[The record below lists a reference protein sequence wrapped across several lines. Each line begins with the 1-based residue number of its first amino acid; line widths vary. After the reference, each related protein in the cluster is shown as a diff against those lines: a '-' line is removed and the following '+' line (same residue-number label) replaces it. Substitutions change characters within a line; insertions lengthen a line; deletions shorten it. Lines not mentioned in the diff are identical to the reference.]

1 MTAFAACLSAT
12 AAAASAQ
19 EMSVETRFDRD
30 VVRPVID
37 FSGVQEGLAEG
48 PTQVLILGMRHLAQ
62 VPEEDFDLA
71 DLSLL
76 LDRLEA
82 WEPAIIATEDTAG
95 RHCDVL
101 ELYADQYEGV
111 AGRYCADIT
120 PAAEALGMTR
130 AEADSAAYAAWRAL
144 DEDPAPAERRRLAAL
159 FLAAGDDSSAVV
171 QWLQLPEGE
180 RGPGDGLSEAA
191 AEAIAVRASSR
202 NESVSVGA
210 ALAARLGLERVHP
223 MDDRSADVLFG
234 RARDGAGPAIQRVWS
249 ANINGQDERNAAAEA
264 LWGTPEGFIDY
275 VLTTNSAEFQ
285 QGVIDSDFATVAKQ
299 PDAEG
304 AARAYLAWYQA
315 RGLRMAANVVEAA
328 ANHPGEKV
336 LVVVGSSHT
345 AYFEAYLDAL
355 HDFELVRLGTVIAQ

>member
-1 MTAFAACLSAT
+1 MKPMTWMTAFAACLSAT
-12 AAAASAQ
+12 AAAASAK

-62 VPEEDFDLA
+62 APEEDFDLA

-76 LDRLEA
+76 LDWLAA

-101 ELYADQYEGV
+101 ERYADQYEGV

-120 PAAEALGMTR
+120 PAAESLGMAR
-130 AEADSAAYAAWRAL
+130 AEADS
-144 DEDPAPAERRRLAAL
+144 E
-159 FLAAGDDSSAVV
+159 
-171 QWLQLPEGE
+171 
-180 RGPGDGLSEAA
+180 
-191 AEAIAVRASSR
+191 
-202 NESVSVGA
+202 
-210 ALAARLGLERVHP
+210 
-223 MDDRSADVLFG
+223 
-234 RARDGAGPAIQRVWS
+234 
-249 ANINGQDERNAAAEA
+249 
-264 LWGTPEGFIDY
+264 
-275 VLTTNSAEFQ
+275 
-285 QGVIDSDFATVAKQ
+285 
-299 PDAEG
+299 
-304 AARAYLAWYQA
+304 
-315 RGLRMAANVVEAA
+315 

-355 HDFELVRLGTVIAQ
+355 HDFEPVRLETVIAQ